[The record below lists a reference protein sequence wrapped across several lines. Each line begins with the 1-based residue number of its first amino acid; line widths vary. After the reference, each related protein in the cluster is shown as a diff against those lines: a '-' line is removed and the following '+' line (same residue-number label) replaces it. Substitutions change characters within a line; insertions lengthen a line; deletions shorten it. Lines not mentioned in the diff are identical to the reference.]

1 MTKKRKLKSIF
12 SKMGTDELTRS
23 FDPEFS
29 FSSRVVG
36 DIEIVA
42 SAFNFLSAFGAGVE
56 SSARAAHKMLEAQ
69 FLLTTFPAK
78 GHHHLWLFLGQRT
91 ILKCIHADP

>member
-1 MTKKRKLKSIF
+1 
-12 SKMGTDELTRS
+12 MGTDELRPS
-23 FDPEFS
+23 FDPEWS

-36 DIEIVA
+36 DIEIVT
-42 SAFNFLSAFGAGVE
+42 SALDFLSAFGASVK

-69 FLLTTFPAK
+69 FLLTTFPAQ
-78 GHHHLWLFLGQRT
+78 GLHHLWLFLGQRT